1 MISRRFQISLM
12 LYLILMGIIVFLNP
26 NFLYDKNGKIKIF
39 GIGDDKTLFP
49 LWLIIFVLAV
59 ICYYLAQLLSLF

>member
-1 MISRRFQISLM
+1 M

-49 LWLIIFVLAV
+49 LWLIIFVIAV

>member
-1 MISRRFQISLM
+1 
-12 LYLILMGIIVFLNP
+12 MGIIVFLNP

-49 LWLIIFVLAV
+49 LWLIIFVIAV

>member
-49 LWLIIFVLAV
+49 LWLIIFVIAV